1 MEVRSGGLD
10 FDTSSVFTLPVCL
23 QAPERKK
30 RKRTGNMW
38 PLRQQRSITLFSLK
52 FSFSFGKRNKF

>member
-10 FDTSSVFTLPVCL
+10 FDTSSVFTLPVSL

-30 RKRTGNMW
+30 RERMGKMW
-38 PLRQQRSITLFSLK
+38 
-52 FSFSFGKRNKF
+52 